1 MTTDLRYPIGP
12 FSWPTTITPEDRA
25 GWISTFAETPA
36 KLRVAVA
43 DLTDV
48 QLETPYRPE
57 GWTIRQTVHHMAD
70 SHMNLYLR
78 VRFGLTEE
86 APLIK
91 PYAEAAWAELAD
103 AAAGPVELSLKILEG
118 VHGRLQ
124 LLFASLSEEQW
135 QRVFVHPENGSR
147 RLEETLALYAW
158 HSEHHLA
165 HIANAKR

>member
-12 FSWPTTITPEDRA
+12 FSWPTTITAEDRA
-25 GWISTFAETPA
+25 GWIATFVETPA
-36 KLRVAVA
+36 KLRASVAGLSDA
-43 DLTDV
+43 

-78 VRFGLTEE
+78 FRFGLTEE

-103 AAAGPVELSLKILEG
+103 AATGPVELSLMILEG

-147 RLEETLALYAW
+147 RLEETIALYAW